1 MQNVKSHV
9 KWNIIKK
16 LLFMNEM
23 FVPFDFLPERPIV
36 GNEMDRYVL
45 KRFPFNI
52 FIAKPIL
59 KRTLL
64 KKLPT
69 LLLPNR
75 IKK

>member
-1 MQNVKSHV
+1 
-9 KWNIIKK
+9 
-16 LLFMNEM
+16 MNEM

-75 IKK
+75 IKKWLRFYAIPCFYGMLRTC